1 MNAPATKRMTVSEFL
16 AWAETQE
23 SGRYELVRGEI
34 VAMAP
39 ERLEHVHA
47 KRLAANALEAA
58 IRRAGVACQAFVDGL
73 AVAVDDETSYI
84 PDALVNCGEPGAPDS
99 IIAPRPVIVAEVLSP
114 STRNLDKTVK
124 VADYFRVP
132 SIAHYLIIDLG
143 RRYVFHYR
151 RQTDGTIMV
160 AIIKDGEIV
169 CSPPGIAIDVASL
182 FG

>member
-1 MNAPATKRMTVSEFL
+1 MNAPTTKRMTVPEFL

-23 SGRYELVRGEI
+23 NGRYELFRGQI

-39 ERLEHVHA
+39 ERWEHVEA
-47 KRLAANALEAA
+47 KQRAFRALDTA
-58 IRRAGVACQAFVDGL
+58 IARADITCQALIDGL
-73 AVAVDDETSYI
+73 AVAVDDDTSYL

-99 IIAPRPVIVAEVLSP
+99 LVAPRPIIVAEVLSP

-143 RRYVFHYR
+143 RRHLLHYR
-151 RQTDGTIMV
+151 RQQDGAIMV
-160 AIIKDGEIV
+160 AIIKDGEIM
-169 CSPPGIAIDVASL
+169 CAPPGIAIDVASL

>member
-1 MNAPATKRMTVSEFL
+1 MNAPTIKRMTVPEFL
-16 AWAETQE
+16 AWAETQK
-23 SGRYELVRGEI
+23 SGRYELFRGQI

-39 ERLEHVHA
+39 ERWEHVEA
-47 KRLAANALEAA
+47 KQRAFRALETA
-58 IRRAGVACQAFVDGL
+58 IARAGIACQALIDGL
-73 AVAVDDETSYI
+73 AVVVDDETGYI
-84 PDALVNCGEPGAPDS
+84 PDALVNCGEPGAPDAMV
-99 IIAPRPVIVAEVLSP
+99 APRPVIVAEVLSP

-143 RRYVFHYR
+143 RWHVLHYR
-151 RQTDGTIMV
+151 RQLDGTIMV

-182 FG
+182 LG